1 LGFDDVR
8 FGICG
13 INDFNK
19 LLVSRK
25 PNVRSDPQRLFGAVS
40 RKNTDDEIARDII
53 AGYMGDVPV
62 EERIEFLGLALWAMR
77 LALKH
82 PDRFQ
87 VLSGL
92 CLLHDCL
99 TWTRREWLRRNAPPP
114 LDGLS
119 GVLLYRRDGRRR
131 P

>member
-1 LGFDDVR
+1 VR
-8 FGICG
+8 KILYV
-13 INDFNK
+13 I
-19 LLVSRK
+19 
-25 PNVRSDPQRLFGAVS
+25 VRSDPQRLFGAVS

-99 TWTRREWLRRNAPPP
+99 TWTRREWLRRFVANANN
-114 LDGLS
+114 
-119 GVLLYRRDGRRR
+119 LLAGNNKTVSI
-131 P
+131 